1 MMLLLVGLALY
12 FLMRTLVRSRP
23 GLAIGW
29 PIAVA
34 VGLRVLAAAG
44 VSLTSIASELRGG
57 DELTLPGQRKGGR
70 ELRSPLGGVGYVS
83 DRDVA

>member
-12 FLMRTLVRSRP
+12 FLMRTLVRGRP

-29 PIAVA
+29 PIAIA

-44 VSLTSIASELRGG
+44 VSLTSIASDLRGG
-57 DELTLPGQRKGGR
+57 DERTF
-70 ELRSPLGGVGYVS
+70 LGNATEVVNSGFARRNGP
-83 DRDVA
+83 RP

>member
-12 FLMRTLVRSRP
+12 FLMRTLVRGRP

-44 VSLTSIASELRGG
+44 VSLTSIASELGAA
-57 DELTLPGQRKGGR
+57 TSAPSWATQR
-70 ELRSPLGGVGYVS
+70 RS
-83 DRDVA
+83 